1 MIFSIIIWSNLSQ
14 AIDRD
19 EHNTKNSQIRYEIIS
34 GNYDKKFGI
43 DEINGKISVIEPL
56 GLFTGLD
63 YDVSSN
69 GDYIDADIRRTSKLH
84 SSGKQTF
91 FIPRNPLIRINRF
104 LLICNHYQCIFS
116 IVGLN
121 GGAINFVDPVI
132 TLIVRA
138 YDLGIPSLSSE
149 VPVQI
154 FTTDVSSRTMKF
166 IVNKDPETVGKRHNE
181 MRLEL

>member
-1 MIFSIIIWSNLSQ
+1 MFFNSQ

-84 SSGKQTF
+84 SSGKKIFLFQGVYKSYIHQYVIHF
-91 FIPRNPLIRINRF
+91 F
-104 LLICNHYQCIFS
+104 
-116 IVGLN
+116 
-121 GGAINFVDPVI
+121 D
-132 TLIVRA
+132 
-138 YDLGIPSLSSE
+138 
-149 VPVQI
+149 
-154 FTTDVSSRTMKF
+154 M
-166 IVNKDPETVGKRHNE
+166 
-181 MRLEL
+181 

>member
-1 MIFSIIIWSNLSQ
+1 MRICNCFQFIFSII
-14 AIDRD
+14 
-19 EHNTKNSQIRYEIIS
+19 
-34 GNYDKKFGI
+34 
-43 DEINGKISVIEPL
+43 
-56 GLFTGLD
+56 
-63 YDVSSN
+63 
-69 GDYIDADIRRTSKLH
+69 
-84 SSGKQTF
+84 
-91 FIPRNPLIRINRF
+91 
-104 LLICNHYQCIFS
+104 
-116 IVGLN
+116 GLN